1 METTTEAPPSGAVLM
16 HNTMKITEGHLEGFR
31 EAVRRAVAFVEEH
44 GPQLMVRVFVEESQM
59 RAHSFQLYGDSEA
72 IRTHW
77 KLSDPC
83 IAGVM
88 EHCSV
93 ERLDL
98 YGDPDEDVRAALA
111 PGAAGPFPVS
121 ITPLFTGFLRLTGT
135 GTVTDGGTGEA
146 GDAGTEGGAGTG
158 TR

>member
-31 EAVRRAVAFVEEH
+31 EAIRRAVAFVEEH
-44 GPQLMVRVFVEESQM
+44 GPQLMVRVFVDEPEM

-77 KLSDPC
+77 QLSDPY

-98 YGDPDEDVRAALA
+98 YGDPDDDVRAALA

-135 GTVTDGGTGEA
+135 GAATGSGTDEA
-146 GDAGTEGGAGTG
+146 GDASTEGGAHTG

>member
-1 METTTEAPPSGAVLM
+1 METTTEVPPSGAVLM

-31 EAVRRAVAFVEEH
+31 EAIRRAVAFVEEH
-44 GPQLMVRVFVEESQM
+44 GPQLMVRVFVEESEM

-77 KLSDPC
+77 KLSDPY

-121 ITPLFTGFLRLTGT
+121 ITPLFTGFLRLDAAGNAS
-135 GTVTDGGTGEA
+135 TDGSTDGTT
-146 GDAGTEGGAGTG
+146 DGASHTAA
-158 TR
+158 R